1 MLQILKDLETMM
13 TDVISVLFQTPEN
26 EPIDF

>member
-13 TDVISVLFQTPEN
+13 TDVISVLFQTTDN
-26 EPIDF
+26 EPTDF

>member
-13 TDVISVLFQTPEN
+13 TDVISVLFQTPDT
-26 EPIDF
+26 EPTDF

>member
-13 TDVISVLFQTPEN
+13 TDVISVLFQTPDN
-26 EPIDF
+26 EPTDF